1 MAKMDV
7 TKTIQTVELPEY
19 QQDFQSG
26 LLDSV
31 EAYMDA
37 PIEVVDQAAYI
48 ADRPEEYAEA
58 EKLAKAGIGAYQP
71 YLEQADDYTQLAA
84 DYAKQQGDMALRAQG
99 QFDPSGIDRFM
110 NPYEA
115 LVLDPALERIREQQ
129 LMSEQQLRSQAAQQ
143 GAFGGARAA
152 LQQQMAARDYER
164 DRMEMIGKMKYQ
176 GFTTASDMAMKA
188 FEDEKQRQLGIASLL
203 GQTGTQMGQAGVM
216 SAQLADQ
223 AQALGLQDVSTLQQ
237 LGASQMSYDQSIL
250 DAQLAT

>member
-1 MAKMDV
+1 
-7 TKTIQTVELPEY
+7 
-19 QQDFQSG
+19 
-26 LLDSV
+26 
-31 EAYMDA
+31 
-37 PIEVVDQAAYI
+37 
-48 ADRPEEYAEA
+48 
-58 EKLAKAGIGAYQP
+58 
-71 YLEQADDYTQLAA
+71 
-84 DYAKQQGDMALRAQG
+84 MALRAQG

-129 LMSEQQLRSQAAQQ
+129 LMSEQALRAQAAQQ
-143 GAFGGARAA
+143 GAFGGSRAA

-237 LGASQMSYDQSIL
+237 LGASQMAYDQSLL
-250 DAQLAT
+250 DAQLATEQAKLAAPAQKLAFGADIFAGQPTTPTTFTTQSTPTTGADKGSQLLGTGIALIGAGRTYGNPFSYAGGSP